1 MNSLQ
6 DKWKARRT
14 EYRLYAKIVAYI
26 TKQNYKRE
34 DIYLTILATL

>member
-14 EYRLYAKIVAYI
+14 EYRLYAKIVACI
-26 TKQNYKRE
+26 STQN
-34 DIYLTILATL
+34 